1 MLRSARNGVPD
12 AVRAMPLFAGC
23 SEHELRAVV
32 RMGTTITVDAGHV
45 LARQGRRG
53 FEFFVVVDGEATCD
67 IDGVDVATFSA
78 GDFFG
83 EIGLAEHR
91 PRTATVVAATEMKIL
106 VIDCREFGALIA
118 LAPTA
123 ASRIQAAMAERSGQP
138 VRSNA

>member
-1 MLRSARNGVPD
+1 
-12 AVRAMPLFAGC
+12 MPLFRGC
-23 SEHELRAVV
+23 SEDELRAVV
-32 RMGTTITVDAGHV
+32 RMGTTISVDAGHV
-45 LARQGRRG
+45 LTRQGRRG

-67 IDGVDVATFSA
+67 IDGVDVASFRP

-83 EIGLAEHR
+83 EIGLSDHR
-91 PRTATVVAATEMKIL
+91 PRTATVTARTEMKVL

-123 ASRIQAAMAERSGQP
+123 AARIQAAMADRSGQS